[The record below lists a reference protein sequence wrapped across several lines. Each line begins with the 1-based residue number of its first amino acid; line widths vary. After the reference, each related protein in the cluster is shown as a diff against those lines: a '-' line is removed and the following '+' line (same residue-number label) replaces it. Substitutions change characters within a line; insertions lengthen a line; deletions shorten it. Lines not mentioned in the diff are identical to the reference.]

1 MKKGIIVVIAEKENN
16 ELYQSLSLK
25 EEIVVIDSLKDSIKS
40 IPHDKGDLLLID
52 CGFDGNE
59 GLKLLKTIK
68 STWPGMPVILLTDL
82 KSENIAIEAF
92 RIGVRGYYKKPVNIF
107 ELKDNIE
114 KLLKIKRNSKEKR
127 APLERK
133 LDATAE
139 LLGKVTSAIP
149 SNLLRSV
156 SYVEEHLSNP
166 EGICL
171 EKLAKEACLSKY
183 HFCRIFKSTIG
194 MSPMSFVEFM
204 RVQRAKDLLARND
217 VRISAV
223 VHYAGFNDFSNFTRK
238 FKKYTGVTP
247 SIYKATLN
255 MNMK

>member
-1 MKKGIIVVIAEKENN
+1 
-16 ELYQSLSLK
+16 
-25 EEIVVIDSLKDSIKS
+25 
-40 IPHDKGDLLLID
+40 
-52 CGFDGNE
+52 
-59 GLKLLKTIK
+59 
-68 STWPGMPVILLTDL
+68 MPVILLTDL

-92 RIGVRGYYKKPVNIF
+92 RRGVRGYYEKPVNIF

-127 APLERK
+127 APLEKK
-133 LDATAE
+133 LDVASGAS
-139 LLGKVTSAIP
+139 GKVTSAIP

-156 SYVEEHLSNP
+156 SYIEEHLSNP

-171 EKLAKEACLSKY
+171 EKLAKEACFSKY
-183 HFCRIFKSTIG
+183 HFCRIFKKTIG

-204 RVQRAKDLLARND
+204 RVQRAKDLLAGND

-223 VHYAGFNDFSNFTRK
+223 AHYAGFNDFSNFTRK

-247 SIYKATLN
+247 SIYKAT
-255 MNMK
+255 MK